1 MTNNKKNSKNSKGM
15 PLNDSPVIFNLHD
28 EDAINYVGRYI
39 ESEGMF
45 LLSLNDDSSDF
56 VTKSDVKDWWYVD
69 EHPII
74 QSEVLKNKVKKK
86 YRRKLDDSKN
96 KLESNSNTIF
106 NSELFT
112 ADGLNNIKKILKKI
126 DGYKEKNYFFILPI
140 ISLCNTHKLIS
151 LLKKKFKKVSF
162 TKKKEWP
169 LPPFFSENISKFKI
183 LKKQKKIEF
192 KEKFGMYIAYTR
204 VAICK

>member
-56 VTKSDVKDWWYVD
+56 VTKSDVD

-74 QSEVLKNKVKKK
+74 KSEVLKNKVKKK

-96 KLESNSNTIF
+96 QLESNSNTIF

-112 ADGLNNIKKILKKI
+112 ADGLNNIKNEQTESIVNDFVNELKDKIGLNFQSIQSINTRVITQDEFHTLPLEFLQQILKKAEA
-126 DGYKEKNYFFILPI
+126 DENWGLAI
-140 ISLCNTHKLIS
+140 IIRDEIS
-151 LLKKKFKKVSF
+151 KKKK
-162 TKKKEWP
+162 
-169 LPPFFSENISKFKI
+169 
-183 LKKQKKIEF
+183 
-192 KEKFGMYIAYTR
+192 
-204 VAICK
+204 

>member
-56 VTKSDVKDWWYVD
+56 VPKSDVKDWWYVD

-74 QSEVLKNKVKKK
+74 KSEVLKNKVKKK

-96 KLESNSNTIF
+96 QLESNSTTIF
-106 NSELFT
+106 NSELLATEQNESILNNFVNHLKNKM
-112 ADGLNNIKKILKKI
+112 GLNFQSIQSINTRVITQDEFHTLPLEVLQHILQKAEA
-126 DGYKEKNYFFILPI
+126 DENWDLAI
-140 ISLCNTHKLIS
+140 IIRD
-151 LLKKKFKKVSF
+151 
-162 TKKKEWP
+162 E
-169 LPPFFSENISKFKI
+169 ISKKN
-183 LKKQKKIEF
+183 K
-192 KEKFGMYIAYTR
+192 
-204 VAICK
+204 

>member
-56 VTKSDVKDWWYVD
+56 VPKSDVKDWWYVD

-96 KLESNSNTIF
+96 KLESNSTTIF

-112 ADGLNNIKKILKKI
+112 ADKLQNLETEETKSMFNDFINDLRDKMGLNFESVESVNVRTISQ
-126 DGYKEKNYFFILPI
+126 DEFHTLPI
-140 ISLCNTHKLIS
+140 EVLEQVLGQAEGQENWDLAIIIRDVISQ
-151 LLKKKFKKVSF
+151 KKK
-162 TKKKEWP
+162 
-169 LPPFFSENISKFKI
+169 
-183 LKKQKKIEF
+183 
-192 KEKFGMYIAYTR
+192 
-204 VAICK
+204 

>member
-56 VTKSDVKDWWYVD
+56 VPKSDVKDWWYVD

-74 QSEVLKNKVKKK
+74 KSEVLKNKVKKK

-112 ADGLNNIKKILKKI
+112 ADGLNNIKNEQTESIVNDFVNELKDKMGLNFQSIQSINTRVITQDEFHTLPLEFLQQILKKAEA
-126 DGYKEKNYFFILPI
+126 DENWGLAI
-140 ISLCNTHKLIS
+140 IIRD
-151 LLKKKFKKVSF
+151 
-162 TKKKEWP
+162 E
-169 LPPFFSENISKFKI
+169 ISKKTNDYDSI
-183 LKKQKKIEF
+183 
-192 KEKFGMYIAYTR
+192 
-204 VAICK
+204 